1 MNITNAYISKLLQY
15 GTFCYV
21 YILILGSNT
30 DIINQTKNMLK
41 RYFEMKDLDLAN
53 VILVIKII

>member
-1 MNITNAYISKLLQY
+1 MNVTNAYISKLLQH

-30 DIINQTKNMLK
+30 DIINQNKNMLK